1 MNYREELILKRKKK
15 RSSTEIAVEIL
26 EVTMKGAKK
35 TNIIYEANLNY
46 NVAQKYL
53 EILERK
59 ELIRYEN
66 GLFITTDSGKVF

>member
-1 MNYREELILKRKKK
+1 LKRKKK

>member
-1 MNYREELILKRKKK
+1 MKRKKK